1 MEANKSERLN
11 VKYPPETKIIME
23 GWATGLEVRTPH
35 PRQTTEAVLFA
46 STFPD
51 NQELGRKAGTA
62 MALATLAGLA
72 NARDKTR
79 RVAASR
85 E

>member
-1 MEANKSERLN
+1 MGGR
-11 VKYPPETKIIME
+11 T
-23 GWATGLEVRTPH
+23 TGLEACASR
-35 PRQTTEAVLFA
+35 PRQATAAVLNA

-51 NQELGRKAGTA
+51 NKELGQKAGTA

-72 NARDKTR
+72 SARDKTR

>member
-1 MEANKSERLN
+1 
-11 VKYPPETKIIME
+11 ME
-23 GWATGLEVRTPH
+23 GWATGLEDRALH
-35 PRQTTEAVLFA
+35 PRQTTEAVLIA
-46 STFPD
+46 STFP
-51 NQELGRKAGTA
+51 NNEEVGRKAGTA

-72 NARDKTR
+72 NARGKTR